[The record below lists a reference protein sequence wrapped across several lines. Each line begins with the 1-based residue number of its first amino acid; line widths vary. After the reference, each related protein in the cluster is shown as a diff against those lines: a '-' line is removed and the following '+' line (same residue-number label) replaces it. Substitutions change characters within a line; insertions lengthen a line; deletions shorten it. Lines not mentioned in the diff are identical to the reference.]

1 MQKKLKLDLDTLA
14 LDSFPTTV
22 AADKAL
28 GTVLGQVTPCT
39 FKISGCV
46 PTYHTCASFD
56 VSC

>member
-22 AADKAL
+22 TADEAL
-28 GTVLGQVTPCT
+28 GTVQGFVTPCT

-46 PTYHTCASFD
+46 ATYHTCATFD